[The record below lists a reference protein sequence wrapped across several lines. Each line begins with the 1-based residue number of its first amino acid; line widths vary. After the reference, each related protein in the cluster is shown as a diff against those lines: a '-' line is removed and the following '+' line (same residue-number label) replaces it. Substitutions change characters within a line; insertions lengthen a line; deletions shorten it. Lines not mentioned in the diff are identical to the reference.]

1 VTDGIDLFIAKLRV
15 GEEDNLRTKARE
27 GSTRRGMGS
36 GAVTP
41 CGRDWPMAGGGAAVQ
56 PVGTHRVA

>member
-1 VTDGIDLFIAKLRV
+1 VTDGVDLFIAKLQV
-15 GEEDNLRTKARE
+15 SEEGNLRTKVRE
-27 GSTRRGMGS
+27 SSTKRDMGS
-36 GAVTP
+36 GAATT